1 MFVVGGEDSRFLS
14 IFPCRGWMCVRCGA
28 HFILCGLRRNL
39 MVPLNDAWRDACRIS
54 RTLRSIQCLIPARRQ
69 SKKKPEGTASS
80 SGKGVDK
87 ASREDGKE
95 EECRLFIGQFDR
107 DVSSAQLEKIFSAYG
122 EVVECRVLQ
131 DKGIGFVSYA
141 RDSEAKQ
148 AVQDLHL
155 QCVPGISRGE
165 GFERPDCQSTTYA
178 EVTERQ
184 FRS

>member
-1 MFVVGGEDSRFLS
+1 VAVGDNVPSGRARPSISAEMLAAVESAPDMSTEPAFWQIILSAGSR
-14 IFPCRGWMCVRCGA
+14 
-28 HFILCGLRRNL
+28 
-39 MVPLNDAWRDACRIS
+39 AWIRLAS
-54 RTLRSIQCLIPARRQ
+54 RRQ
-69 SKKKPEGTASS
+69 SGGKPEGTASS

-165 GFERPDCQSTTYA
+165 GLNVRTARARHTPK
-178 EVTERQ
+178 
-184 FRS
+184 